1 MKMIYNALMMLSLF
15 ALPAATFAADGDVHE
30 KQVGVSDVYVPSN
43 FDSRSEAF
51 VVVNGFFPHSCYKL
65 TEAKVAHVRDNVH
78 EIRLYA
84 EVTEGL
90 CLTVIVPFHKEIQ
103 IGKLSVGEHTLR
115 FLSEDGTR
123 MEKKVTIER

>member
-1 MKMIYNALMMLSLF
+1 MKNFMMILSVAL
-15 ALPAATFAADGDVHE
+15 LPVTTLAADGDVHE
-30 KQVGVSDVYVPSN
+30 KQVGISDVYVPSN

-65 TEAKVAHVRDNVH
+65 TEAKVAHVRNNVH
-78 EIRLYA
+78 EIRVFA
-84 EVTEGL
+84 DVTEGL

-103 IGKLSVGEHTLR
+103 IGKLAVGEHTLR

-123 MEKKVTIER
+123 MEKKLTIER